1 MLWLFPKLPPVEVV
15 ANELSSCDDRIFDLS
30 FLWHKRIPYKVL
42 NDNFMGPNMKVVNGY
57 YKSLLLNDD
66 IDKKYALKIKGG
78 NIVSFNTIT
87 IDKHMVNQG

>member
-1 MLWLFPKLPPVEVV
+1 MV